1 MEVKPNEYNA
11 YYKSYIEKSSGNS
24 IIEGLKNNLKKV
36 VDFFKAIPSEKHDY
50 SYVSGKWTIKDVL
63 LHLIDTERVFAYRAL
78 RISRNDKTS
87 LSGFEQDDY
96 VLNGFA
102 SNRSLESLL
111 DEYIA
116 VRKSTIA
123 LYSSFNAGALLQLG
137 EASGY
142 PISVRALG
150 YIITGHENHHCEII
164 KERYL

>member
-1 MEVKPNEYNA
+1 MLLSTNEYNS
-11 YYKSYIEKSSGNS
+11 YYKSYIERASKKT
-24 IIEGLKNNLKKV
+24 IIEGLKDNLEKV
-36 VDFFKAIPSEKHDY
+36 VDFFKAIPSEKHEY
-50 SYVSGKWTIKDVL
+50 SYASGKWTIKDVL

-78 RISRNDKTS
+78 RISRYDKTS

-102 SNRSLESLL
+102 NNRSLESLL

-150 YIITGHENHHCEII
+150 YIITGHENHHCDII

>member
-1 MEVKPNEYNA
+1 MLLNTNEYNS
-11 YYKSYIEKSSGNS
+11 YYKSYIERASKKTIN
-24 IIEGLKNNLKKV
+24 EGLRDNLEKV
-36 VDFFKAIPSEKHDY
+36 VNFFKTIPSEKHDY
-50 SYVSGKWTIKDVL
+50 SYANGKWTIKDIL

-78 RISRNDKTS
+78 RISRNDKTPM
-87 LSGFEQDDY
+87 SGFEQDDY

-102 SNRSLESLL
+102 NNRSIESLL

-123 LYSSFNAGALLQLG
+123 LYSSFNADALLKLG

-150 YIITGHENHHCEII
+150 YIITGHENHHCDII